1 MLSKLWTKV
10 FLHNFASKCIF
21 LYWGEYLKLFLKR
34 YIFLFY
40 FCEILLGASS
50 AGIAHFKFNSY
61 VSHDEKHSSTALSIN
76 ACPDTSAFIHVTVC
90 FQGWATLLH
99 FCEVTE
105 SALSV
110 DD

>member
-1 MLSKLWTKV
+1 MYLSLQ
-10 FLHNFASKCIF
+10 IF
-21 LYWGEYLKLFLKR
+21 LVGRVFKIVFEKI
-34 YIFLFY
+34 YIFY
-40 FCEILLGASS
+40 FI
-50 AGIAHFKFNSY
+50 FVKFCLVPRVQELHTSPLTLIFPLM
-61 VSHDEKHSSTALSIN
+61 EKHSSTALSIN
-76 ACPDTSAFIHVTVC
+76 ACPDLSAFIHVTVC